1 MSHKDDVIKTAKL
14 PNFYPT
20 FFQSSVNK
28 KNRVIDLISL
38 TYEKEKQKMLM
49 YDKKMSSILI
59 YLQFEEA
66 LASNDVIN
74 IKRLRE
80 EMNNLIER
88 LFSSWF

>member
-1 MSHKDDVIKTAKL
+1 
-14 PNFYPT
+14 
-20 FFQSSVNK
+20 
-28 KNRVIDLISL
+28 
-38 TYEKEKQKMLM
+38 MLM